1 MLARQEEMKQRN
13 LQNRLKNKKSL
24 NYVISNKS
32 ELRNSNTVKPKRDY
46 EDFNKFISIIKD
58 TKTKKNKIDLML
70 EFINQEALEINET
83 IK

>member
-1 MLARQEEMKQRN
+1 MRARQEEMKQRN

-24 NYVISNKS
+24 NFAIATTDKNIK
-32 ELRNSNTVKPKRDY
+32 RPKPKQDY

>member
-13 LQNRLKNKKSL
+13 LQNRLKHKKSL
-24 NYVISNKS
+24 NFANS
-32 ELRNSNTVKPKRDY
+32 EKPKQSNATKPKQDY
-46 EDFNKFISIIKD
+46 EDFNKFIAIIKD

-70 EFINQEALEINET
+70 EFIKQEAEEINET